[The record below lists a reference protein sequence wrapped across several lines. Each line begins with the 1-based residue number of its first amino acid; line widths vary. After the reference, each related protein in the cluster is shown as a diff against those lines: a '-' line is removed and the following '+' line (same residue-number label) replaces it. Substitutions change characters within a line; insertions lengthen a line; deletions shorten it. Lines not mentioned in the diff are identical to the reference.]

1 MIKEIAMGVALAAFI
16 YLGLVGHNPLPFLF
30 LAGLLYVLSQ
40 SAAIRPGRR
49 EVRPISRGESGPV
62 SFALIGGQETAKRE
76 LKEALDFAM
85 DQRGIRQLGIRPIKG
100 ILLTGPPGT
109 GKTMLA
115 RAAAAYTNSAFLS
128 ISGSEFIEIYA
139 GVGAQRVRQLFAEAR
154 EAARHRGGST
164 VIFIDELEVI
174 GGRRGQHTSHLE
186 YDQTLNQLLV
196 AMDGIAADSVR
207 ILMIGATNRLDLL
220 DPALLRPG
228 RFDRIVRV
236 DLPDRAGRL
245 AILKLHTANKPLHRS
260 ANLERLAGQTFGFS
274 GAHLESLANEAA
286 ILALRQGA
294 EFVEQEHLE
303 EAADKVILGEK
314 LSRLPGRGE
323 LERVAV
329 HELGHA
335 LVAEIVAPGA
345 VTTVTISPRGTALG
359 YVRQAEESDL
369 HLYPLAY
376 LEDRIAILLAGAVA
390 EEVVLGSRSTA
401 ATDDIERASRIART
415 IVGSG
420 LSRLGAVS
428 EELLSAGET
437 QAEARAIVR
446 SQEARVYRFIEP
458 RRAALS
464 RACPCLLER
473 ERLPGDELRRLL
485 SLGNRP
491 QLTQP
496 CRMAR
501 AMPIDRRGQDGRT
514 ANLSS
519 REVVH
524 EGGDPRRRHGTAARP
539 DREHQ
544 RPLPVAGTGG
554 CRHRRLLPRGRRRQ
568 SSSA

>member
-1 MIKEIAMGVALAAFI
+1 MIKEMAIGGALAVLI
-16 YLGLVGHNPLPFLF
+16 YLGLRGHNPLPFLF
-30 LAGLLYVLSQ
+30 LGGLLYVLSQ
-40 SAAIRPGRR
+40 SAVGRTGRR
-49 EVRPISRGESGPV
+49 EVRPVARGESGSV
-62 SFALIGGQETAKRE
+62 TFAEIGGQETAKRE

-85 DQRGIRQLGIRPIKG
+85 NQRGIRLLGIRPIKG

-139 GVGAQRVRQLFAEAR
+139 GVGAQRVRQLFADAR
-154 EAARHRGGST
+154 EAARHHGGST

-207 ILMIGATNRLDLL
+207 ILVIGATNRLDLL

-228 RFDRIVRV
+228 RLDRIVRV

-245 AILKLHTANKPLHRS
+245 AILKIHTANKPLHQS

-294 EFVEQEHLE
+294 ELVEQAHLE
-303 EAADKVILGEK
+303 EAVDKVILGEK

-323 LERVAV
+323 LERIAV

-335 LVAEIVAPGA
+335 LVAETIAPGA
-345 VTTVTISPRGTALG
+345 VTAVTISPRGAALG

-369 HLYPLAY
+369 HLYPLTY

-401 ATDDIERASRIART
+401 ATDDIERASRLART

-428 EELLSAGET
+428 EELLSPGET
-437 QAEARAIVR
+437 QGEARTILR
-446 SQEARVYRFIEP
+446 SQEARVYRLIHP

-464 RACPCLLER
+464 RVCPYLLER

-485 SLGNRP
+485 NLGNRRRRT
-491 QLTQP
+491 LP

-501 AMPIDRRGQDGRT
+501 AMPIDRKGQEPRT
-514 ANLSS
+514 AKLSS
-519 REVVH
+519 REGVH
-524 EGGDPRRRHGTAARP
+524 EGGDPRRRHRTAP
-539 DREHQ
+539 WPGREHQ

-554 CRHRRLLPRGRRRQ
+554 SRDRRLLPRDGWRQ
-568 SSSA
+568 SPPA